1 MKKKVLSIFLA
12 VCFVFMLLPFGA
24 YAATYTGGTCGK
36 NLEWTLK
43 GTTLT
48 ISGKGAMSN
57 YDWDAPW
64 SEKSESIVNV
74 VIKDGVTS
82 VGNSA
87 FVGCFKLK
95 NITIAD
101 SVQKIGSAAFQYS
114 NELASITLPA
124 SLKSIGQNAFYGCI
138 SLQDVNYSGTM
149 AQWAK
154 VKVAADEALISA
166 AIIHCAD
173 GDVDNHSG
181 TCGENATWDLTDGV
195 LTISGKGEMM
205 GYDEGEY
212 APWRYRS
219 DSITSIVINN
229 GITAIG
235 SAVFMGC
242 GKVTSVSI
250 PASVKSI
257 EYEAFYGCESLEAIE
272 LPGTLKTIGDVAFLG
287 CGFKDIVVPEGVESI
302 GYLAFTLCDK
312 LETASIPGSVKK
324 IGWAPFKGCKSL
336 KSITVAK
343 KNKAYFS
350 NKGVLFE
357 VAGMNIVSYPE
368 AKELSES
375 SPVLKVT
382 TANGKPKLSWNKID
396 GAAEY
401 RIYRSTGD
409 SYKLNFFDAT
419 SNASYTDTRA
429 KAGTKYYYVVEAVG
443 EYDEVYDYSAI
454 KNVQCKPAAPTVS
467 ISRVSGKAKLSWK
480 AVSGATKYYVYRS
493 TDGTNYNLLSSTTK
507 TAYTDSK
514 SASGKKYYYRVKA
527 VTVVNGKA
535 IVSGFSNTKSI
546 FTSLAKPTVKITTA
560 SGKPK
565 LTWSKVT
572 SADKYYVYRST
583 DGKTFK
589 HFATTTKLSYTNTS
603 AKKGTKYYYKVKAVY
618 TANTNAN
625 SAFSTV
631 VSIKATK

>member
-48 ISGKGAMSN
+48 IFGNGAMSN

-64 SEKSESIVNV
+64 SEKCESIVNI

-82 VGNSA
+82 IGNSA
-87 FVGCFKLK
+87 FASCFNLK

-101 SVQKIGSAAFQYS
+101 SVQKIGSEAFQYS
-114 NELASITLPA
+114 NVLTSITLPT

-138 SLQDVNYSGTM
+138 GLQDVNYSGTM
-149 AQWAK
+149 AQWKK

-166 AIIHCAD
+166 AIIHCTD
-173 GDVDNHSG
+173 GDMDNHSG
-181 TCGENATWDLTDGV
+181 TCGSNINWDITDGI

-212 APWRYRS
+212 APWRYRTN
-219 DSITSIVINN
+219 SITSVVINN
-229 GITAIG
+229 GITVIG
-235 SAVFMGC
+235 SAAFMGC
-242 GKVTSVSI
+242 NKVTSVSI

-257 EYEAFYGCESLEAIE
+257 EYEAFYGCESLETIE

-287 CGFKDIVVPEGVESI
+287 CGFKDLVVPEGVESI

-312 LETASIPGSVKK
+312 LETASIPSSVKK

-343 KNKAYFS
+343 KNKIYFS
-350 NKGVLFE
+350 SNGILLEKSGL
-357 VAGMNIVSYPE
+357 NIVAYPE
-368 AKELSES
+368 ARELSAS
-375 SPVLKVT
+375 SPALKVT

-401 RIYRSTGD
+401 IIYRSTDGVRF
-409 SYKLNFFDAT
+409 NFYNGT
-419 SNASYTDTRA
+419 ENTSYTDKNA
-429 KAGTKYYYVVEAVG
+429 KAGTKYSYIVEAVN
-443 EYDEVYDYSAI
+443 EYTEALDYSAI

-467 ISRVSGKAKLSWK
+467 ISRSGGKAKLSWK

-493 TDGTNYNLLSSTTK
+493 TDGVKYKPYYTVSK
-507 TAYTDSK
+507 TSFTDSK
-514 SASGKKYYYRVKA
+514 SASGKKYYYKVRA

-535 IVSGFSNTKSI
+535 IVSDYSNVKSI
-546 FTSLAKPTVKITTA
+546 FTSLAKPTVKITTV

-565 LTWSKVT
+565 LSWGKVT
-572 SADKYYVYRST
+572 GADKYYVYRST
-583 DGKTFK
+583 NGKNYTLLIK
-589 HFATTTKLSYTNTS
+589 TTKTSVTNTG
-603 AKKGTKYYYKVKAVY
+603 AKKGTKYYYKVKAICS
-618 TANTNAN
+618 ANTNAN